1 MANVTMP
8 ESPRLG
14 AWHAA
19 RCKRHGIDRI
29 EPGVYVDNEVQAV
42 LSSNTDTFEHMAAY
56 RSFRLHP
63 HRVDGWPGSAIVRRA
78 AIVEVHERRTRTRSR
93 SSSPGV

>member
-42 LSSNTDTFEHMAAY
+42 LS
-56 RSFRLHP
+56 
-63 HRVDGWPGSAIVRRA
+63 
-78 AIVEVHERRTRTRSR
+78 
-93 SSSPGV
+93 